1 MENVLDVSEK
11 SLPRPLRA
19 ASAALCLLVLASGCT
34 ARTPVTEDVPTQ
46 RGGKNWAGYGGDENE
61 QHYSPLAQIN
71 DGNVGKLGLA
81 WYYDIDVP
89 PNAFSA
95 PVEVDGV
102 LYFAAGY
109 SVVQALD
116 ARTGKLLWRY
126 DPSPSAPEV
135 AGEKLRGAWGIRG
148 LAYGD
153 GRIFVGTIDGRLL
166 AIDAKTGKL
175 AWSAMTIEK
184 NDGRYISGPPTFFN
198 GKVIIGHGGA
208 DFAPVRGY
216 ATTYDAKTGKQL
228 WRFYTVPGN
237 PADGFENKAMAM
249 AAKTWKGEWWKFGG
263 GGTAWNAITYDRKY
277 NRIYI
282 GTGNGAPWN
291 QKIRSPGGGDNL
303 FLCSVIALDAD
314 TGAYVWHYQIN
325 PGESWDYNAAMDIEI
340 GKITIDGKPRE
351 VIMTAPKNG
360 FFYVLDRATGKLISA
375 EKFVK
380 NVNWASKIDLKSGR
394 PVENPAARFPDGK
407 EFVVYPSP
415 VGAHSVEA
423 MAFNPRS
430 GLVYLNAIEQ
440 GRAFVDP
447 PGDLSK
453 WRFSPGQF
461 LDTGIGKAKSKVP
474 VGTNSLIAYDPVRQ
488 KVAWSVAL
496 PGTKNGATMTSGGNL
511 VFQGT
516 VKGQFVAYAADS
528 GKQLWSFDAQTGV
541 QAQAISYEVGGV
553 QYVTVLS
560 GWRGSTAGGPG
571 LSWDYAQ
578 QKRRVLTFTLDG
590 KATLPPADRTPL
602 PFQDDPAFV
611 VDAAA
616 AARGADLFAQRCAI
630 CHGAGLNAG
639 GTGPDL
645 RKAGAP
651 LSYEAFSAVLHDGAL
666 MGNGMPRFD
675 ELSPT
680 QLKDLQAYVRRE
692 ARSALKGGA
701 AASASHRAGDT
712 VQ

>member
-1 MENVLDVSEK
+1 MAD
-11 SLPRPLRA
+11 
-19 ASAALCLLVLASGCT
+19 
-34 ARTPVTEDVPTQ
+34 RTDMPTE
-46 RGGKNWAGYGGDENE
+46 RGGRNWAGYGGEENE
-61 QHYSPLAQIN
+61 QHYSALSQIN
-71 DGNVGKLGLA
+71 AGNVASLGLV
-81 WYYDIDVP
+81 WYHDIDIP

-95 PVEVDGV
+95 PVVVDGI

-116 ARTGKLLWRY
+116 ARTGKQLWRY
-126 DPSPSAPEV
+126 EPSPSAASV
-135 AGEKLRGAWGIRG
+135 AGEKMRGGWGIRG
-148 LAYGD
+148 LTYGD

-175 AWSAMTIEK
+175 AWSTMTIGQ

-216 ATTYDAKTGKQL
+216 VTTYDARTGKQL
-228 WRFYTVPGN
+228 WRFHTVPGN
-237 PADGFENKAMAM
+237 PADGFENEAMEM
-249 AAKTWKGEWWKFGG
+249 AAKTWTGQWWKFGG

-303 FLCSVIALDAD
+303 FLCSIIALDAD
-314 TGAYVWHYQIN
+314 TGAYIWHYQTN
-325 PGESWDYNAAMDIEI
+325 PGETWDYNAAMDIEI
-340 GKITIDGKPRE
+340 GTIAIDGKPRE

-375 EKFVK
+375 EKFVN
-380 NVNWASKIDLKSGR
+380 NVNWASHIDLKTGR
-394 PVENPAARFPDGK
+394 PVENGAARFPAGR
-407 EFVVYPSP
+407 EFTVYPSP

-447 PGDLSK
+447 PGDLK
-453 WRFSPGQF
+453 AWRFSGGQF
-461 LDTGIGKAKSKVP
+461 LDTGVGKATAKIP
-474 VGTNSLIAYDPVRQ
+474 VGTNSLIAYDPARQ
-488 KVAWSVAL
+488 KVAWRVPLA
-496 PGTKNGATMTSGGNL
+496 GTKNGATMTTAGNL

-516 VKGQFVAYAADS
+516 VKGTFDAYAADS
-528 GKQLWSFDAQTGV
+528 GKPLWSFDARTGV
-541 QAQAISYEVGGV
+541 QAQAISYEAGGT
-553 QYVTVLS
+553 QYVTVIS

-578 QKRRVLTFTLDG
+578 QKRRVLTFALG
-590 KATLPPADRTPL
+590 GHLSLPPDIYEPM
-602 PFQDDPAFV
+602 PFQDDAGFV
-611 VDAAA
+611 VDSAA
-616 AARGADLFAQRCAI
+616 AARGADQYAKRCAI

-639 GTGPDL
+639 GTAPDL
-645 RKAGAP
+645 RKAAAP
-651 LSYEAFSAVLHDGAL
+651 MSYEGLASVLHDGVL
-666 MGNGMPRFD
+666 VENGMPVFRELTPD
-675 ELSPT
+675 EIRE
-680 QLKDLQAYVRRE
+680 LQAYIRRE
-692 ARSALKGGA
+692 ARAALGGGA
-701 AASASHRAGDT
+701 AASAKHHAGDT
-712 VQ
+712 AQ